1 MKKMLG
7 GRNMKD
13 QEDKSKLLR
22 KINDL
27 LSKLSKK
34 QLARIYDLI
43 KVIYLYD

>member
-1 MKKMLG
+1 MLG

>member
-1 MKKMLG
+1 
-7 GRNMKD
+7 MKD